1 MGNVAGLVIG
11 LLLIGYLFFSMI
23 RPEKF

>member
-1 MGNVAGLVIG
+1 MTSILGLIIG
-11 LLLIGYLFFSMI
+11 ALLIGYLFFSII